1 MSCIKGVF
9 GDIKAVHQDKKA
21 GADLYPVKDF
31 GREGGSMARAF
42 HSSFPEYEPTPLVK
56 LERLAAQMG
65 IKGMYLK
72 DESFRFGLNAFK
84 VLGGSYAIGKYIA
97 KALDMVMK
105 DEIRDSKTAA
115 ALLKYA
121 RLREA

>member
-42 HSSFPEYEPTPLVK
+42 HSSFPEYVPTPLVK
-56 LERLAAQMG
+56 LEGLASAMG
-65 IKGMYLK
+65 IKGMYIK

-84 VLGGSYAIGKYIA
+84 VL
-97 KALDMVMK
+97 
-105 DEIRDSKTAA
+105 
-115 ALLKYA
+115 
-121 RLREA
+121 